1 MIRCICIL
9 TMALVGPLL
18 LFGCGGGDAEEPE
31 IFYGYSF
38 PDPIITNFDTESGK
52 GYLSMSIVLQVGS
65 DQEINDYGSKAPRLK
80 HAVVTFLAKKET
92 QEILPDLVQDPI
104 NTFRKRLKRKL
115 ESNLKKLCSRAL
127 LGSSLDFISIIRDTK
142 RWHGCPKKTSVTM
155 S

>member
-1 MIRCICIL
+1 MLRCICIL
-9 TMALVGPLL
+9 TMALGPLL
-18 LFGCGGGDAEEPE
+18 LFGCGGGDTEEPE
-31 IFYGYSF
+31 VFYGYSF

-104 NTFRKRLKRKL
+104 KMGEYIQEAIK
-115 ESNLKKLCSRAL
+115 EEV
-127 LGSSLDFISIIRDTK
+127 GVE
-142 RWHGCPKKTSVTM
+142 PKKVMFESFIRQ
-155 S
+155 